1 MKAQHANNT
10 LYLNSLMTNT
20 KLYEEFVEIMKQF
33 DPDFVLINL
42 VGDGEKAIQLMDEYG
57 LELR

>member
-1 MKAQHANNT
+1 
-10 LYLNSLMTNT
+10 MTNT
-20 KLYEEFVEIMKQF
+20 QLYEEFVEIMKQF